1 MVGKS
6 VSFGINASQAGAGN
20 LEIIVAVNGKNVP
33 NFVQS
38 EGNARFKVNFR
49 PTEPASHSLSVKFNG
64 LPVPGSPF
72 SCNIS
77 PAPMSQLKTAVS
89 GDGIKQASVRADN
102 AFEIDGVDGLEPSVS
117 IASPNGDTVPC
128 KIVRQNDKYTV
139 KFRPSAVGRHL
150 ISVTSE
156 YQIKIARSDGSHLT
170 VAQHFRPFRQ
180 PTTST
185 SADRRSRA
193 TCSMCRASQSLGSSS
208 TTGPPRWA
216 FR

>member
-1 MVGKS
+1 MLPLTIWSLLFLGIVGKS

-49 PTEPASHSLSVKFNG
+49 PTEAASHSLSVKFNG
-64 LPVPGSPF
+64 LAVPGSPF

-77 PAPMSQLKTAVS
+77 PAPMSELKTIVS
-89 GDGIKQASVRADN
+89 GDGVKQASIRADN
-102 AFEIDGVDGLEPSVS
+102 TFEIEGIDGSEPHVS

-128 KIVRQNDKYTV
+128 KIIRQDDKYCV

-150 ISVTSE
+150 ISVTSKC
-156 YQIKIARSDGSHLT
+156 I
-170 VAQHFRPFRQ
+170 
-180 PTTST
+180 
-185 SADRRSRA
+185 SAYRFE
-193 TCSMCRASQSLGSSS
+193 LK
-208 TTGPPRWA
+208 
-216 FR
+216 